1 MLVLCLANTVKDI
14 KLWAQVGFI
23 LTKMLYRR
31 IGTVCT
37 SSKRICYANMLPD
50 DR

>member
-1 MLVLCLANTVKDI
+1 MLVLCLANSVEDI
-14 KLWAQVGFI
+14 KLWPQVGLI

-37 SSKRICYANMLPD
+37 TSKRNLLC
-50 DR
+50 